1 MGIKTTAFEPDR
13 YFRTPA
19 AQAHLLTEAMAS
31 GDAGH
36 IAEAVGIVARQHGM
50 GELARETGLNR
61 QGLYAALSSRGNPTL
76 GALLKVLAALNLE
89 LTVRVRDAA

>member
-1 MGIKTTAFEPDR
+1 MGIETTVFEPDR

-36 IAEAVGIVARQHGM
+36 IAEAVGIVARQRGIAD
-50 GELARETGLNR
+50 LAKQTGLNR
-61 QGLYAALSSRGNPTL
+61 QGLYAALSQDGNPTL
-76 GALLKVLAALNLE
+76 STMLKVLEALNLV
-89 LTVRVRDAA
+89 LTVQVREAA

>member
-1 MGIKTTAFEPDR
+1 MGIETTVFEPDR

-36 IAEAVGIVARQHGM
+36 IAEAVGIVARQHGITD
-50 GELARETGLNR
+50 LAKQTGLNR
-61 QGLYAALSSRGNPTL
+61 QGLYAAFSQDGNPTL
-76 GALLKVLAALNLE
+76 STVLKVLEALNLV
-89 LTVRVRDAA
+89 LTVQVREAA

>member
-36 IAEAVGIVARQHGM
+36 IAEAIGILARQRGM
-50 GELARETGLNR
+50 GELAKQTGLNR
-61 QGLYAALSSRGNPTL
+61 QGLYAALSPEGNPTL
-76 GALLKVLAALNLE
+76 GGLLKVLAALNLE

>member
-1 MGIKTTAFEPDR
+1 MGIETTAFEPDK

-50 GELARETGLNR
+50 GDLAKQTGLNR
-61 QGLYAALSSRGNPTL
+61 QGLYAALSQDGNPTL
-76 GALLKVLAALNLE
+76 VTVLKVLEAMNLV
-89 LTVRVRDAA
+89 LTVKVRDAA

>member
-1 MGIKTTAFEPDR
+1 MSVETTAFEPDR

-36 IAEAVGIVARQHGM
+36 IAEAVGIVARQHGI
-50 GELARETGLNR
+50 GDVAKHTGLNR
-61 QGLYAALSSRGNPTL
+61 QGLYTALSVDGNPTL
-76 GALLKVLAALNLE
+76 STVLKVLSALDLVLSVQAREAA
-89 LTVRVRDAA
+89 

>member
-19 AQAHLLTEAMAS
+19 AQAHLLTQAMAS

-61 QGLYAALSSRGNPTL
+61 QGLYAALSQDGNPTL
-76 GALLKVLAALNLE
+76 ATVLKVLAALNLE

>member
-1 MGIKTTAFEPDR
+1 MGIETTVFEPDR

-36 IAEAVGIVARQHGM
+36 IAEAVGIVARQHGIAD
-50 GELARETGLNR
+50 LAKQTGLNR
-61 QGLYAALSSRGNPTL
+61 QGLYAAFSQDGNPTL
-76 GALLKVLAALNLE
+76 STVLKVLEALNLV
-89 LTVRVRDAA
+89 LTVQVREAA

>member
-1 MGIKTTAFEPDR
+1 MPIETTAFEPDR

-36 IAEAVGIVARQHGM
+36 IADAVGIVARQHGI
-50 GELARETGLNR
+50 GDLAKQTGLNR
-61 QGLYAALSSRGNPTL
+61 QGLYAALSQDGNPTL
-76 GALLKVLAALNLE
+76 STVLKVLAALDLV
-89 LTVRVRDAA
+89 LTVQVRDAA

>member
-1 MGIKTTAFEPDR
+1 MAIKTITFEADK

-36 IAEAVGIVARQHGM
+36 IAEAVGIVARQHGV
-50 GELARETGLNR
+50 GDIAKQTGLNR
-61 QGLYAALSSRGNPTL
+61 QGLYSAFSQDGNPTL
-76 GALLKVLAALNLE
+76 STVLKVLTALDLV
-89 LTVRVRDAA
+89 LTVQVRKAA

>member
-1 MGIKTTAFEPDR
+1 MGIETNVFEPDR

-36 IAEAVGIVARQHGM
+36 IAEAVGIVARQHGIAD
-50 GELARETGLNR
+50 LAKQTGLNR
-61 QGLYAALSSRGNPTL
+61 QGLYAAFSQDGNPTL
-76 GALLKVLAALNLE
+76 STVLRVLQALNLV
-89 LTVRVRDAA
+89 LTVQVREAA

>member
-1 MGIKTTAFEPDR
+1 MGIETTVFEPDR

-36 IAEAVGIVARQHGM
+36 IAEAVGIVARQHGIAD
-50 GELARETGLNR
+50 LAKQTGLNR
-61 QGLYAALSSRGNPTL
+61 QALYAALSQDGNPTL
-76 GALLKVLAALNLE
+76 STVLKVLAALNLV
-89 LTVRVRDAA
+89 LTVQVREAA